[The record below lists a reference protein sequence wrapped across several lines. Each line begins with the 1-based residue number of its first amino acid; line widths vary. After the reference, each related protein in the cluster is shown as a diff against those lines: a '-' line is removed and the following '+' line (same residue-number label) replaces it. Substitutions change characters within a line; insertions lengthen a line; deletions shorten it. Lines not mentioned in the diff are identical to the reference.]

1 MPADELIGAAQAALG
16 PRSPRLARVIEDA
29 RGRLAR
35 AREQR
40 EATAPPALTPRPM
53 PPLSPPRPVQLVLPD
68 GRNLRVALGPAV
80 GQHADLVA
88 VRRVSADNDRRAF
101 QAIARLEASQRDL
114 ERKVAEL
121 EAQRDL
127 GLTRLFDRFAGL
139 SRRVDRVQTVQARE
153 STSVRT
159 LVARQRLRM
168 RAQMRA
174 QAAAVRVQQLNGA
187 ASSMQVAAFGQKGD
201 LFAKNNLALAGN
213 QLLWGLIEPLLRGF
227 GVGWLAPLGNLAVAQ
242 NTLGRQQHV
251 RFVTG
256 TAVFAPGVQQ
266 VQLSLRDQI
275 APALRPIFQ
284 RRTDVPVQLLD
295 GPFDVDPFDSE
306 SGVARLTADVR
317 GGLLSISM
325 NRRLTRTVQVRFQV
339 DTGVGDG

>member
-1 MPADELIGAAQAALG
+1 MPADELIGAAQTALG
-16 PRSPRLARVIEDA
+16 PRSARLAQLVDDT
-29 RGRLAR
+29 RGHIAR
-35 AREQR
+35 ARER
-40 EATAPPALTPRPM
+40 SEPAPALTPRPM
-53 PPLSPPRPVQLVLPD
+53 PSLSPPRPVQLVLPD
-68 GRNLRVALGPAV
+68 GRNVRVALNPAA
-80 GQHADLVA
+80 GERADLA
-88 VRRVSADNDRRAF
+88 RLRRVSADNDRRAF

-114 ERKVAEL
+114 ERKVADL
-121 EAQRDL
+121 EAQRDV
-127 GLTRLFDRFAGL
+127 GLARLFDRFAGL
-139 SRRVDRVQTVQARE
+139 NRRVDRVQTVQTRE

-159 LVARQRLRM
+159 LVARQRLAM
-168 RAQMRA
+168 RTQLRA
-174 QAAAVRVQQLNGA
+174 RAAAARVQQLNGV

-242 NTLGRQQHV
+242 NTLGRQQHI

-256 TAVFAPGVQQ
+256 RAVFAPGVQQ

-284 RRTDVPVQLLD
+284 RRTDVPVLLLD
-295 GPFDVDPFDSE
+295 GPFAVDPFDSE

-325 NRRLTRTVQVRFQV
+325 NRRLARTVQVRFQV